1 MNEHVRTRRP
11 AAGVVPRILEPDNA
25 VCHANAMD
33 DRPRQLFMP
42 GTGQLPPYFAGRQVE
57 QRTLLDCLDV
67 LRDGGTVPADI
78 VMMGPRGN
86 GKTALLRW
94 FDREIVAA
102 RAADAVSL
110 TPDDIT
116 HPDDLARVLFPSIL
130 DRIGK
135 AEVKVPEVGSM
146 SVEGGRVG
154 SLTRRLISRCRKRPG
169 VVLLDE
175 AHNLDLDVGRALLN
189 VSQRVRAEAP
199 FLLILAGTPNLV
211 DRLALMGASFW
222 DRSKRLDIGRL
233 DPAASFEAL
242 AKPLE
247 EHGGVVAPDAL
258 DSVVAESQLYPYF
271 IQVWGDA
278 LWAELRERGSTTVD
292 ADIVAAAEPRFHERR
307 DEYYANRYRELRRE
321 GCLPVA
327 SAVARAFARQT
338 SNENPTLTDEELDHA
353 VGAALPSA
361 DRSAQKAA
369 ARLRELGYIWQPS
382 GKIDWEPGIPS
393 LMGYV
398 LNPRTGGRANP

>member
-1 MNEHVRTRRP
+1 M
-11 AAGVVPRILEPDNA
+11 
-25 VCHANAMD
+25 

-42 GTGQLPPYFAGRQVE
+42 GTGQLPPYFAGREDE
-57 QRTLLDCLDV
+57 QRALLDCLEV
-67 LRDGGTVPADI
+67 LRDGETVPADI
-78 VMMGPRGN
+78 ILMGPRGN

-94 FDREIVAA
+94 FDREIAA
-102 RAADAVSL
+102 TGTAEAVSL
-110 TPDDIT
+110 TPDDIM

-135 AEVKVPEVGSM
+135 TEMKVPDLGSI

-154 SLTRRLISRCRKRPG
+154 SLTKRLISRCRRRPR

-175 AHNLDLDVGRALLN
+175 AHNLDLHVGRTLLN

-211 DRLALMGASFW
+211 DRLGLMGASFW
-222 DRSKRLDIGRL
+222 DRSRRLDIGRL
-233 DPAASFEAL
+233 NARASFEAL
-242 AKPLE
+242 TKPLE
-247 EHGGVVAPDAL
+247 EHGGVVMPGVL
-258 DSVVAESQLYPYF
+258 DTVVAQSQRYPYF

-278 LWAELRERGSTTVD
+278 LWAELRERGSTMID
-292 ADIVAAAEPRFHERR
+292 ADVVAAAEPRFSERR
-307 DEYYANRYRELRRE
+307 DEYYASRYRELHRE

-327 SAVARAFARQT
+327 SAVARAFANQASTDEGRI
-338 SNENPTLTDEELDHA
+338 LTDEELDRA
-353 VGAALPSA
+353 VGTALPSGDGDA
-361 DRSAQKAA
+361 KEAA
-369 ARLRELGYIWQPS
+369 ATRLRELGYIWQPS

-398 LNPRTGGRANP
+398 LNPSTGGRSDT

>member
-1 MNEHVRTRRP
+1 MP
-11 AAGVVPRILEPDNA
+11 GAAGVVLEPDTA
-25 VCHANAMD
+25 VCHAIAMEN
-33 DRPRQLFMP
+33 RPRQLFTP
-42 GTGQLPPYFAGRQVE
+42 GTGQLPPYFAGREDE
-57 QRTLLDCLDV
+57 QRTLLHCLNV
-67 LRDGGTVPADI
+67 LRDGETVPADI
-78 VMMGPRGN
+78 VLTGPRGN

-94 FDREIVAA
+94 FDREILAK

-135 AEVKVPEVGSM
+135 TEMKVPEVGSI

-154 SLTRRLISRCRKRPG
+154 SLTRRLISRCRRRPR

-175 AHNLDLDVGRALLN
+175 AHNLDLDVGRTLLN

-211 DRLALMGASFW
+211 DRLGLMGASFW

-233 DPAASFEAL
+233 DAPASFEAL

-247 EHGGVVAPDAL
+247 EHGGVVTPGAL
-258 DSVVAESQLYPYF
+258 DTVVAESQLYPYF

-278 LWAELRERGSTTVD
+278 LWAELREHGTTTID
-292 ADIVAAAEPRFHERR
+292 AGIVAAAEPRFHERR
-307 DEYYANRYRELRRE
+307 DEYDANRYRELRRE

-327 SAVARAFARQT
+327 SAVARAFTGQT
-338 SNENPTLTDEELDHA
+338 SNKDRTLTDEELDRA
-353 VGAALPSA
+353 VGTALPSR
-361 DRSAQKAA
+361 DRDAKKAA
-369 ARLRELGYIWQPS
+369 ATRLRELGYIWQPS

-398 LNPRTGGRANP
+398 LNPRTGGRSNT

>member
-1 MNEHVRTRRP
+1 
-11 AAGVVPRILEPDNA
+11 
-25 VCHANAMD
+25 MD

-42 GTGQLPPYFAGRQVE
+42 GNGQLPPYFAGREDE

-67 LRDGGTVPADI
+67 LRQGGTVPADI
-78 VMMGPRGN
+78 MLMGPRGN

-94 FDREIVAA
+94 FDHEIGAT

-110 TPDDIT
+110 TPDDIP
-116 HPDDLARVLFPSIL
+116 HPEDLARVLFPSIL

-135 AEVKVPEVGSM
+135 TEVKVPALGNV

-154 SLTRRLISRCRKRPG
+154 SLTRRLISRCRKTPR

-175 AHNLDLDVGRALLN
+175 AHNLDLDVGRTLLN
-189 VSQRVRAEAP
+189 VSQRVRAQAP

-211 DRLALMGASFW
+211 DRLGLMGASFW

-233 DPAASFEAL
+233 DAPASFDAL
-242 AKPLE
+242 AKPLV
-247 EHGGVVAPDAL
+247 EHGGVVAPGSL
-258 DSVVAESQLYPYF
+258 DPVVAESQLYPYF

-278 LWAELRERGSTTVD
+278 LWAELRERGTMTID
-292 ADIVAAAEPRFHERR
+292 ADIVATAEPRFHERR
-307 DEYYANRYRELRRE
+307 DEYYANRYRELRSE

-327 SAVARAFARQT
+327 SAVARAFAGQT
-338 SNENPTLTDEELDHA
+338 STNEGRTLTDEELDRA
-353 VGAALPSA
+353 IGSALPDGNPDA
-361 DRSAQKAA
+361 HKAA
-369 ARLRELGYIWQPS
+369 ATRLRELGYIWQPS

-398 LNPRTGGRANP
+398 LNPRTGVRSDA

>member
-1 MNEHVRTRRP
+1 
-11 AAGVVPRILEPDNA
+11 
-25 VCHANAMD
+25 MD
-33 DRPRQLFMP
+33 DAPRQLFMP
-42 GTGQLPPYFAGRQVE
+42 GTGQLPPYLAGREDE

-67 LRDGGTVPADI
+67 LRNGETVPSDL
-78 VMMGPRGN
+78 VLTGPRGN

-94 FDREIVAA
+94 FDRQLAA
-102 RAADAVSL
+102 TPTVDAISL

-135 AEVKVPEVGSM
+135 TEMKLPQVGSI
-146 SVEGGRVG
+146 SVEVGRVG
-154 SLTRRLISRCRKRPG
+154 ALTRRLISRCRRRPR

-175 AHNLDLDVGRALLN
+175 AHNLDLAVGRTLLN

-211 DRLALMGASFW
+211 DRLGLMGASFW

-233 DPAASFEAL
+233 DAQASFDAL

-247 EHGGVVAPDAL
+247 EHGGVVTPGVLDA
-258 DSVVAESQLYPYF
+258 VVAESQRYPYF

-278 LWAELRERGSTTVD
+278 LWAELRERASTTVD
-292 ADIVAAAEPRFHERR
+292 ADIVAAAEPRFRERR

-327 SAVARAFARQT
+327 AAVGRAFANRT
-338 SNENPTLTDEELDHA
+338 RTDEDRTLTDEELDRA
-353 VGAALPSA
+353 VGTVVPSGDGDAKEAAST
-361 DRSAQKAA
+361 
-369 ARLRELGYIWQPS
+369 RLRELGYIWQPS
-382 GKIDWEPGIPS
+382 GRIDWEPGIPS
-393 LMGYV
+393 LMRYV
-398 LNPRTGGRANP
+398 LNPRTGDRSDTFGD